1 MGDAIKTAILIDGG
15 YYRKRANHLFGEKS
29 PEERA
34 EEIVITHKVKIG
46 G

>member
-15 YYRKRANHLFGEKS
+15 YRERANHLFGEKS